1 MGYNL
6 NLNDMIRKGY
16 SVECDWCGMQE
27 YYDTIKSISK
37 FCWLY
42 RLKKIN
48 PLADELYFKNKG
60 HKPFKYLVFC
70 CEDCKN
76 SYFEESPE
84 DIPHYKKVG
93 NYNPTEEF
101 GKIWKDCIEQENN

>member
-1 MGYNL
+1 MGY

-16 SVECDWCGMQE
+16 SVECDWCGRQE

-37 FCWLY
+37 YCWLY

-48 PLADELYFKNKG
+48 PLADELYFKKIG

-70 CEDCKN
+70 CENCKN
-76 SYFEESPE
+76 KYFEERPE

-93 NYNPTEEF
+93 KYDQKEVLN
-101 GKIWKDCIEQENN
+101 KILTYEPENK